1 MIESVFNREDPR
13 DARRRRLESL
23 AAFLTSVPLMVCVRW
38 LLTWLQPEMSASLRS
53 LIVAVV
59 PMLLF
64 LAVKRR
70 LHRSRSNPRDGL
82 GPEVR

>member
-13 DARRRRLESL
+13 DARRRRLESRAGL
-23 AAFLTSVPLMVCVRW
+23 LILGPFMAGVRW

-59 PMLLF
+59 PVLLF

-70 LHRSRSNPRDGL
+70 LHRARPNPRDGL